1 MLKALGFWVPA
12 EHAQTKTNPLPP
24 STILFSTPRGNN
36 VSIKTFPTWNIVEKK
51 KTYVKKKK
59 PLHYFCEVTPSM
71 FVY

>member
-51 KTYVKKKK
+51 NLCEKKETVA
-59 PLHYFCEVTPSM
+59 LLL
-71 FVY
+71 